1 MSEIEEMENTVN
13 EAIEAANEVNNILAQ
28 SGEGNGAVS
37 ESGTDEDPVLTT
49 EQKKKAI
56 NLQDLIYI
64 KKYIQNM
71 AASLKSEVKSEV
83 KSDAEAAYLK
93 KTDAETTYLK
103 KTDAAVGA
111 TKLADSNGAMKLNA
125 SSTDNNILPAT
136 SNGSSIINLGNET
149 NRLRHIYSDYFDG
162 KINGI
167 EFKKNLS
174 NGMYSDPLEVFS
186 YKDNSGNKVYDHIL
200 RRSNIWKGEHYC
212 DSNASG
218 YVPANSIIG
227 GPNGVIIS
235 KKYAG
240 REVEVLFAWGNDSDS
255 VKFTTR
261 FSIGAEGRQKKIF
274 YVDSCEQ
281 TLSVPQAYI
290 KFSLIHME
298 IGYGDARPLRNYGY
312 EEVRITN
319 GGAVSITHGGLKI
332 LEINLIL

>member
-1 MSEIEEMENTVN
+1 MSEIEEMENTMD

-28 SGEGNGAVS
+28 SGEGNGAVA
-37 ESGTDEDPVLTT
+37 ESGTDGDPVLTT

-71 AASLKSEVKSEV
+71 AASLKSEVEGN
-83 KSDAEAAYLK
+83 AEAAYLK

-149 NRLRHIYSDYFDG
+149 NRLRHIYSDHLDG
-162 KINGI
+162 EINGI

-174 NGMYSDPLEVFS
+174 NGMHSDPLEVFA
-186 YKDNSGNKVYDHIL
+186 YKDNSGNKVYDRIL
-200 RRSNIWKGEHYC
+200 RRHNIWKGEHYC
-212 DSNASG
+212 DPTASG
-218 YVPANSIIG
+218 YAPANSIIG

-235 KKYAG
+235 NKYAG
-240 REVEVLFAWGNDSDS
+240 REVEVLFAWGNDSYS
-255 VKFTTR
+255 IKFTTR

-274 YVDSCEQ
+274 YVDSSEQ
-281 TLSVPQAYI
+281 TSSVPQAYV
-290 KFSLIHME
+290 KFSSILME
-298 IGYGDARPLRNYGY
+298 IGYGDAHPLRNYGY
-312 EEVRITN
+312 EEVTITN